1 MAAYSDR
8 LSDAVTTALGGGSV
22 SAPIN
27 YGALV
32 PLSDDAINAI
42 VIHGYDELM
51 RADEAF
57 GEECVAEFHKI
68 KENREAK

>member
-22 SAPIN
+22 SAPID
-27 YGALV
+27 YGSLF

-51 RADEAF
+51 RVDEEF
-57 GEECVAEFHKI
+57 SEECVAEFVNIRDRK
-68 KENREAK
+68 AK